1 MTVKHKTKPCLALH
15 QTRKHMLLQ
24 FTSFCI
30 SVIKYPNTNNPIG
43 LILDAS
49 QALEQKYIR
58 PLECS
63 EDLLIFKGTRDY
75 VGKCRFQQLT
85 G

>member
-1 MTVKHKTKPCLALH
+1 
-15 QTRKHMLLQ
+15 MLLQ

-30 SVIKYPNTNNPIG
+30 SAIKYPNTNKPIG

-58 PLECS
+58 PFWTFNTLHSFVFMMLKKLS
-63 EDLLIFKGTRDY
+63 ENLLIFKGTRDY
-75 VGKCRFQQLT
+75 DLIWLCWDM
-85 G
+85 